1 MGPLV
6 PFAAGFV
13 RFMFVSLPVMLMAM
27 IGYYVVGCPCL
38 YDASDN
44 FDEEGD
50 DDAED
55 TRAMQKFFKKNEPNG
70 VSIIGLSGVIV
81 SLACIIVWLVNP
93 VPEDERSDYAIQTL
107 LFFPQT
113 WLYWFAQTAFI
124 QYCPSERFV
133 NFLLHSPLKPL
144 TGLSIG
150 FGRWHAARRKT
161 IDMVALR
168 VRERGEANF
177 MNSRLSFHRID
188 SGRERVTDFY
198 KTFAV
203 VHEPVPRIARTQ
215 AVNALKAQLAKA
227 VGNGL
232 LPPRLISHLHSNA
245 FHSTCVAKLGKSYA
259 PEPPLKDMSTTA
271 RLMRAITG
279 PPEAKPLPA
288 APVLAK
294 LVYAIQQDLLFL
306 PGNES
311 LSPQCL
317 LLMHPFTTQGWV
329 KAWAQV
335 EGLHDSNSKEQLNL
349 RTLLIGWVALC
360 RALLMAN
367 AACVMA
373 RVYGDSPLST
383 VPWGA
388 HQATNDS
395 TAPSI
400 INALDHGLELLGN
413 KFVMRFLQVG
423 RSLNQRKSVVACLA
437 CVCSCICASQ
447 ESFYEFT
454 IFRSFNYD

>member
-1 MGPLV
+1 
-6 PFAAGFV
+6 
-13 RFMFVSLPVMLMAM
+13 MLTAM

-50 DDAED
+50 DDAEG
-55 TRAMQKFFKKNEPNG
+55 TREIEKFFKKNEPNG
-70 VSIIGLSGVIV
+70 LTIIGISGFIV
-81 SLACIIVWLVNP
+81 SLACMIVWVINP
-93 VPEDERSDYAIQTL
+93 VPEDQRSSYAVHTL

-113 WLYWFAQTAFI
+113 WLYWFVQTACI

-150 FGRWHAARRKT
+150 FGRWHAARRKI

-188 SGRERVTDFY
+188 SGHDRVTHFY
-198 KTFAV
+198 KSFAV
-203 VHEPVPRIARTQ
+203 VHEPPPRVARTQ
-215 AVNALKAQLAKA
+215 AVNNLKAQLAKA

-232 LPPRLISHLHSNA
+232 LPPRLVAHLHSNA
-245 FHSTCVAKLGKSYA
+245 FHSTCVAKLGKDYI
-259 PEPPLKDMSTTA
+259 PEPPLKDMSTTS
-271 RLMRAITG
+271 RLMRTITG

-294 LVYAIQQDLLFL
+294 LVYGIQQDLLFL

-311 LSPQCL
+311 LSPHCL

-335 EGLHDSNSKEQLNL
+335 EGLHDSDANDPPNL
-349 RTLLIGWVALC
+349 KTLLIGWVALC

-367 AACVMA
+367 SACLMA
-373 RVYGDSPLST
+373 RVNGDPPLST

-388 HQATNDS
+388 HHAISDS
-395 TAPSI
+395 DAAPISS
-400 INALDHGLELLGN
+400 LDQGLELLGN
-413 KFVMRFLQVG
+413 KFIMRFLQVFARQG
-423 RSLNQRKSVVACLA
+423 HDSM
-437 CVCSCICASQ
+437 
-447 ESFYEFT
+447 
-454 IFRSFNYD
+454 